1 MSNHNHNSSLCALL
15 QEHFVAAHESPLSHF
30 YKTFYAEQKFTVPE
44 PFPKSI
50 NEWRTLPLLTK
61 ERLVREPFFDR
72 LFVPFE
78 QAHSIRTS
86 SGTSG
91 RGIVLIPRNF
101 HVDRS
106 YFKDKFTKM
115 LCFYFPHFGMDE
127 ACEPFGLGHLGALP
141 NDLPTTARM
150 AKQFGIDAIA
160 GAISPI
166 LTAVPHF
173 KEAGLDLAAIRY
185 LHLWGERPSKV
196 QFDETDHVFP
206 NAEITWE
213 YSNIEAGGQSA
224 RACPGLAALRDD
236 RVHPLTDRYFWEL
249 IDPNTGTVID
259 ELEREGEIVLTT
271 LWHGNAIPVMR
282 YRTGDLAVRVEK
294 TCDCSATEVYQILGR
309 VQYDRAVI
317 PGGELKS
324 SELERV
330 LEPYAQALD
339 NNFELHLF
347 EKNGSPP
354 RLVLYVSRKK
364 EGVPSEHELRSHVL
378 TAMRVGAQHTLM
390 QLLNERRIAELTIEP
405 LVPHDKKTRRIVR
418 HYS

>member
-1 MSNHNHNSSLCALL
+1 MIST
-15 QEHFVAAHESPLSHF
+15 ESFTRKKS
-30 YKTFYAEQKFTVPE
+30 FTVPTL
-44 PFPKSI
+44 FPQTLP
-50 NEWRTLPLLTK
+50 EWQALPLLTK
-61 ERLVREPFFDR
+61 ERLVQEPFFDR

-78 QAHSIRTS
+78 KAHSIRTS

-127 ACEPFGLGHLGALP
+127 ACEPFQLGHLGALP
-141 NDLPTTARM
+141 NDLPTTAIM

-160 GAISPI
+160 GAVSPI
-166 LTAVPHF
+166 LSAVPHF
-173 KEAGLDLAAIRY
+173 KEAQLDLTAIRY

-196 QFDETDHVFP
+196 QFDEIDRVFP
-206 NAEITWE
+206 NAEMTWE
-213 YSNIEAGGQSA
+213 YSNIEAGGQSG
-224 RACPGLAALRDD
+224 RACSELVTLRDD
-236 RVHPLTDRYFWEL
+236 RVHPLTDRYYWEL
-249 IDPNTGTVID
+249 IEPTSGAVIT
-259 ELEREGEIVLTT
+259 ENNVEGEIVLTT

-294 TCDCSATEVYQILGR
+294 TCSCAQQDVYQILGR

-324 SELERV
+324 AELERV
-330 LEPYAQALD
+330 LEPYAELIE

-347 EKNGSPP
+347 ERAGALPQ
-354 RLVLYVSRKK
+354 LTLYVSPKK
-364 EGVPSEHELRSHVL
+364 SPLDFANIEKHVL
-378 TAMRVGAQHTLM
+378 DTLRVGATRTLRHL
-390 QLLNERRIAELTIEP
+390 QKEKLVGSFHVERLS
-405 LVPHDKKTRRIVR
+405 PHDKKTRRIVR
-418 HYS
+418 HYQ